1 MTYIAGSQAWKLYIS
16 EPNIRKLCLS
26 NPILLKITLSI
37 MKALLARGSSISKL
51 IRALSLILSFHV
63 PSNFLAATFTCK
75 SALRFVG
82 WGLESPYAVILVK
95 KSALNNWS
103 YNGLKLSLT
112 IRLSKLMRCPV
123 IRILILKHRWL
134 SCIECCYS
142 VGSLLVNLN
151 RPGIPLI
158 SATRDFYILSFG
170 LTFLYSRGLSTKR
183 INPSGPIRIF
193 LIRAL
198 IGS

>member
-1 MTYIAGSQAWKLYIS
+1 
-16 EPNIRKLCLS
+16 
-26 NPILLKITLSI
+26 

-103 YNGLKLSLT
+103 YNPDKLSLT

-123 IRILILKHRWL
+123 ITILILKDRWL
-134 SCIECCYS
+134 SCTKCCYS
-142 VGSLLVNLN
+142 EVSVLVNLN
-151 RPGIPLI
+151 RAGIPLI
-158 SATRDFYILSFG
+158 SARRDFYILSFG
-170 LTFLYSRGLSTKR
+170 LTFLYNRGLSTKR

>member
-1 MTYIAGSQAWKLYIS
+1 
-16 EPNIRKLCLS
+16 
-26 NPILLKITLSI
+26 
-37 MKALLARGSSISKL
+37 MKALAARGSSISKL

-82 WGLESPYAVILVK
+82 WGLNKESPYAVILVK

-123 IRILILKHRWL
+123 IRILILKDRWL
-134 SCIECCYS
+134 SSIECCYS
-142 VGSLLVNLN
+142 EVSVNVNLN
-151 RPGIPLI
+151 RAGIPLI
-158 SATRDFYILSFG
+158 SARRDFYILSFG
-170 LTFLYSRGLSTKR
+170 LTFLYNRGLSTKR

>member
-1 MTYIAGSQAWKLYIS
+1 
-16 EPNIRKLCLS
+16 
-26 NPILLKITLSI
+26 
-37 MKALLARGSSISKL
+37 MKALLGGGSSISKL
-51 IRALSLILSFHV
+51 LRALSLILSFHV
-63 PSNFLAATFTCK
+63 ASNFLGATITFTPAV
-75 SALRFVG
+75 AL
-82 WGLESPYAVILVK
+82 YASLVK

-103 YNGLKLSLT
+103 YNPDKLSLT

-123 IRILILKHRWL
+123 ITILILKDRWL
-134 SCIECCYS
+134 SSIECCYS
-142 VGSLLVNLN
+142 EVSVLVNLN
-151 RPGIPLI
+151 RAGIPLI
-158 SATRDFYILSFG
+158 SARRDFYILSFG

>member
-1 MTYIAGSQAWKLYIS
+1 
-16 EPNIRKLCLS
+16 
-26 NPILLKITLSI
+26 
-37 MKALLARGSSISKL
+37 MKALLGAPSSISKL
-51 IRALSLILSFHV
+51 IRAVYQILSFHV
-63 PSNFLAATFTCK
+63 ASNFLAATFTCK
-75 SALRFVG
+75 SPCIQLFLGGGCPNPV
-82 WGLESPYAVILVK
+82 YIILVK

-123 IRILILKHRWL
+123 IRILILKDRWL
-134 SCIECCYS
+134 SSIECCYS
-142 VGSLLVNLN
+142 EVSLNVNLN
-151 RPGIPLI
+151 RAGIPLI
-158 SATRDFYILSFG
+158 SARRDFYILSFG
-170 LTFLYSRGLSTKR
+170 LTFLYNRGLSTKR

>member
-1 MTYIAGSQAWKLYIS
+1 
-16 EPNIRKLCLS
+16 
-26 NPILLKITLSI
+26 
-37 MKALLARGSSISKL
+37 MKALLAAPSSISKL
-51 IRALSLILSFHV
+51 IRAVYQILSFHV
-63 PSNFLAATFTCK
+63 ASNFLAATFTCK
-75 SALRFVG
+75 SPCIQLFLGGGCPNPV
-82 WGLESPYAVILVK
+82 YIILVK

-123 IRILILKHRWL
+123 IRILILKDRWL
-134 SCIECCYS
+134 SSIECCYS
-142 VGSLLVNLN
+142 EVSVNVNLN
-151 RPGIPLI
+151 RAGIPLI
-158 SATRDFYILSFG
+158 SARRDFYILSFG

>member
-1 MTYIAGSQAWKLYIS
+1 
-16 EPNIRKLCLS
+16 
-26 NPILLKITLSI
+26 
-37 MKALLARGSSISKL
+37 MKALLAAPSSISKL
-51 IRALSLILSFHV
+51 IRAVYQILSFHV
-63 PSNFLAATFTCK
+63 ASNFLAATFTCK
-75 SALRFVG
+75 SPCIQLFLGGA
-82 WGLESPYAVILVK
+82 SPNPVYIILVK

-123 IRILILKHRWL
+123 IRILILKDRWL
-134 SCIECCYS
+134 SSIECCYS
-142 VGSLLVNLN
+142 EVSLNVNLN
-151 RPGIPLI
+151 RAGIPLI
-158 SATRDFYILSFG
+158 SARRDFYILSFG
-170 LTFLYSRGLSTKR
+170 LTFLYNRGLSTKR

>member
-1 MTYIAGSQAWKLYIS
+1 
-16 EPNIRKLCLS
+16 
-26 NPILLKITLSI
+26 

-63 PSNFLAATFTCK
+63 ASNFVAATFTCK
-75 SALRFVG
+75 SALRS
-82 WGLESPYAVILVK
+82 SPGSANPVYIILVK

-123 IRILILKHRWL
+123 IRILILKDRWL
-134 SCIECCYS
+134 SSIECCYS
-142 VGSLLVNLN
+142 EVSVNVNLN
-151 RPGIPLI
+151 RAGIPLI
-158 SATRDFYILSFG
+158 SARRDFYILSFG
-170 LTFLYSRGLSTKR
+170 LTFLYNRGLSTKR

>member
-1 MTYIAGSQAWKLYIS
+1 
-16 EPNIRKLCLS
+16 
-26 NPILLKITLSI
+26 

-51 IRALSLILSFHV
+51 ISHLSLILSFHL

-75 SALRFVG
+75 GGVRFVG
-82 WGLESPYAVILVK
+82 SGKAPWGFPASPYAVILVK

-134 SCIECCYS
+134 SCIESSYS

-158 SATRDFYILSFG
+158 SARRDFYILSFG
-170 LTFLYSRGLSTKR
+170 LTFLYNRGLSTKR

>member
-1 MTYIAGSQAWKLYIS
+1 
-16 EPNIRKLCLS
+16 
-26 NPILLKITLSI
+26 
-37 MKALLARGSSISKL
+37 MKALLGGGSSISKL
-51 IRALSLILSFHV
+51 LRALSLILSFHV
-63 PSNFLAATFTCK
+63 ASNFLGATITFTPAV
-75 SALRFVG
+75 AL
-82 WGLESPYAVILVK
+82 YASLVK

-103 YNGLKLSLT
+103 YNPDKLSLT

-123 IRILILKHRWL
+123 ITILILKDRWL
-134 SCIECCYS
+134 SSTKCCYS
-142 VGSLLVNLN
+142 EVSVLVNLN
-151 RPGIPLI
+151 RAGIPLI
-158 SATRDFYILSFG
+158 SARRDFYILSFG

>member
-1 MTYIAGSQAWKLYIS
+1 
-16 EPNIRKLCLS
+16 
-26 NPILLKITLSI
+26 
-37 MKALLARGSSISKL
+37 MKALLGGGSSISKL
-51 IRALSLILSFHV
+51 LRALSLILSFHV
-63 PSNFLAATFTCK
+63 ASNFLGATITFTPAV
-75 SALRFVG
+75 AL
-82 WGLESPYAVILVK
+82 YASLVK

-103 YNGLKLSLT
+103 YNPDKLSLT

-123 IRILILKHRWL
+123 ITILILKDRWL
-134 SCIECCYS
+134 SCTKCCYS
-142 VGSLLVNLN
+142 EVSVLVNLN
-151 RPGIPLI
+151 RAGIPLI
-158 SATRDFYILSFG
+158 SARRDFYILSFG

>member
-1 MTYIAGSQAWKLYIS
+1 
-16 EPNIRKLCLS
+16 
-26 NPILLKITLSI
+26 
-37 MKALLARGSSISKL
+37 MKALLGGGSSISKL
-51 IRALSLILSFHV
+51 LRALSLILSFHV
-63 PSNFLAATFTCK
+63 ASNFLGATITFTPAV
-75 SALRFVG
+75 AL
-82 WGLESPYAVILVK
+82 YASLVK

-103 YNGLKLSLT
+103 YNPDKLSLT

>member
-1 MTYIAGSQAWKLYIS
+1 
-16 EPNIRKLCLS
+16 
-26 NPILLKITLSI
+26 
-37 MKALLARGSSISKL
+37 MKALLPAPSSISKL
-51 IRALSLILSFHV
+51 IRAVYQILSFHV
-63 PSNFLAATFTCK
+63 ASNFLAATFTCK
-75 SALRFVG
+75 SPCIQLFLGGGCPNPV
-82 WGLESPYAVILVK
+82 YIILVK

-123 IRILILKHRWL
+123 IRILILKDRWL
-134 SCIECCYS
+134 SSIECCYS
-142 VGSLLVNLN
+142 EVSVNVNLN
-151 RPGIPLI
+151 RAGIPLI
-158 SATRDFYILSFG
+158 SARRDFYILSFG
-170 LTFLYSRGLSTKR
+170 LTFLYNRGLSTKR

>member
-1 MTYIAGSQAWKLYIS
+1 
-16 EPNIRKLCLS
+16 
-26 NPILLKITLSI
+26 
-37 MKALLARGSSISKL
+37 MKALLGGGSSISKL

-82 WGLESPYAVILVK
+82 WGLNKESPYAVILVK

-112 IRLSKLMRCPV
+112 IRLSKVMRCPV
-123 IRILILKHRWL
+123 IRILILKHRGL

>member
-1 MTYIAGSQAWKLYIS
+1 MYSG

-37 MKALLARGSSISKL
+37 MKALAARGSSISKL

-75 SALRFVG
+75 SALRFVA
-82 WGLESPYAVILVK
+82 WGLNKESPYAVILVK

-112 IRLSKLMRCPV
+112 IRLSKVMRCPV
-123 IRILILKHRWL
+123 IRILILKHRGL

-198 IGS
+198 IAS

>member
-1 MTYIAGSQAWKLYIS
+1 
-16 EPNIRKLCLS
+16 
-26 NPILLKITLSI
+26 
-37 MKALLARGSSISKL
+37 MKALLGGGSSISKL
-51 IRALSLILSFHV
+51 LRALSLILSFHV
-63 PSNFLAATFTCK
+63 ASNFLGGTFTPAV
-75 SALRFVG
+75 AL
-82 WGLESPYAVILVK
+82 YASLVK

-103 YNGLKLSLT
+103 YNPDKLSLT

-123 IRILILKHRWL
+123 ITILITNLKDRWL
-134 SCIECCYS
+134 SCTKCCYS
-142 VGSLLVNLN
+142 EVSVLVNLN
-151 RPGIPLI
+151 RAGIPLI
-158 SATRDFYILSFG
+158 SARRDFYILSFG

>member
-1 MTYIAGSQAWKLYIS
+1 
-16 EPNIRKLCLS
+16 
-26 NPILLKITLSI
+26 

-63 PSNFLAATFTCK
+63 ASNFLAATFTCK
-75 SALRFVG
+75 SPCIQLFLGGGCPNPV
-82 WGLESPYAVILVK
+82 YIILVK

-123 IRILILKHRWL
+123 ITILILKDRWL
-134 SCIECCYS
+134 SSTKCCYS
-142 VGSLLVNLN
+142 EVSVLVNLN
-151 RPGIPLI
+151 RAGIPLI
-158 SATRDFYILSFG
+158 SARRDFYILSFG

>member
-1 MTYIAGSQAWKLYIS
+1 
-16 EPNIRKLCLS
+16 
-26 NPILLKITLSI
+26 
-37 MKALLARGSSISKL
+37 MKALAARGSSISKL

-82 WGLESPYAVILVK
+82 WGLNKESPYAVILVK

-123 IRILILKHRWL
+123 IRILILKHRGL